1 MAPGRHASQLRRA
14 RFAGSHLEG
23 SVPHPFIGTVPVR
36 GHSLRTRGG
45 SISSMTEQTQQPLE
59 QQLEEIGTQLAW
71 VRDYL

>member
-1 MAPGRHASQLRRA
+1 MGYEQETD
-14 RFAGSHLEG
+14 LEG
-23 SVPHPFIGTVPVR
+23 LSQQPFIGTVPVR
-36 GHSLRTRGG
+36 GQSLRTRGG

>member
-1 MAPGRHASQLRRA
+1 VR
-14 RFAGSHLEG
+14 
-23 SVPHPFIGTVPVR
+23 TVPPFFVAA
-36 GHSLRTRGG
+36 